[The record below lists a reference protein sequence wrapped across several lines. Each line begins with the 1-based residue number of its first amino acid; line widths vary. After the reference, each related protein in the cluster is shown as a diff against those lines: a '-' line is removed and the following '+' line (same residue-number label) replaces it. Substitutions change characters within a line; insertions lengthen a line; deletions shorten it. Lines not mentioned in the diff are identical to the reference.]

1 MNFLLCS
8 SDTSRRKNSNIP
20 SHCSKPYWLG
30 ISLNRKPRFFA
41 NRLSWFCVKASS
53 IFYLNLLPPPKPC
66 LINSSYNLQF
76 RGSIN
81 DFFLKSQQCLP
92 TTEKVVGSSPVS
104 PANSLSI
111 FLILKMYYN
120 VCNYGKRRR
129 IGI

>member
-53 IFYLNLLPPPKPC
+53 IFCLNLLPPPKPC

-81 DFFLKSQQCLP
+81 DFFFKIS
-92 TTEKVVGSSPVS
+92 TVS
-104 PANSLSI
+104 PYHREGRGFEPRQPRKQFIYFFDTKDVLQC
-111 FLILKMYYN
+111 
-120 VCNYGKRRR
+120 V
-129 IGI
+129 